1 MNWQDEFNYL
11 LNRKIL
17 SRGEFEEL
25 ISQVASIITR
35 EVLPLKKQIEEY
47 QTATGWAKVIELEK
61 ELERVTREKSI
72 EQGAWEEVKKYQDEI
87 AKLRRQNSGLLD
99 TITAIEM
106 REIIKKREAGM
117 DYLAQSIEEV
127 LKQIEIMQLQL
138 DTIIVRFKKIRE
150 EIIAE
155 AIQKGW
161 TKEEIEAKLKEKEK

>member
-1 MNWQDEFNYL
+1 LKGESMNWQDEFTYL

-25 ISQVASIITR
+25 ISQVVSIITR

-99 TITAIEM
+99 TITAMEM
-106 REIIKKREAGM
+106 RERETIVILNKENTQLREIIKK
-117 DYLAQSIEEV
+117 SEV
-127 LKQIEIMQLQL
+127 
-138 DTIIVRFKKIRE
+138 
-150 EIIAE
+150 
-155 AIQKGW
+155 
-161 TKEEIEAKLKEKEK
+161 